1 MQFFVLFG
9 NTYCTF
15 TSLFAM
21 SKQIMLIHLL
31 VDYCFLHK
39 QTIQELFFV
48 LEKLWLLGVFW
59 VGKSVYILFKMKLQF
74 FVKLDK
80 EERELLR
87 RKIIYQTTITNT
99 QVTKTN
105 ANCNVWSEMANEPLN
120 IQLSPLNLYIY
131 YCPSLEP
138 WSGLYTWC
146 FGWGCTEFP
155 GQSGTPRSS
164 GSLDIR
170 AEMSTRVDFFGYLFD

>member
-1 MQFFVLFG
+1 MYIYKPFCHIK
-9 NTYCTF
+9 TD
-15 TSLFAM
+15 
-21 SKQIMLIHLL
+21 H
-31 VDYCFLHK
+31 VDTPTTNVFYTNKPYKSCFLCLK
-39 QTIQELFFV
+39 NYDYLGFFGRGSQCIFY
-48 LEKLWLLGVFW
+48 LKWSCNFLWNWTKKRERAF
-59 VGKSVYILFKMKLQF
+59 
-74 FVKLDK
+74 K
-80 EERELLR
+80 EE
-87 RKIIYQTTITNT
+87 IYQTTITNT

-155 GQSGTPRSS
+155 GQSGTPRSP

-170 AEMSTRVDFFGYLFD
+170 AEMSTRVDFFGYLCD